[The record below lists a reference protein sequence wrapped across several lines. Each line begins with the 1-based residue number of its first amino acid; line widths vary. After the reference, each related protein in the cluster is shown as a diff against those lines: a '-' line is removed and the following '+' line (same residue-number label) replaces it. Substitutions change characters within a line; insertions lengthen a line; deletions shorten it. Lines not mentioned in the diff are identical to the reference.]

1 MPHEPVEIFPSDPED
16 TRQSIMKATYGILCE
31 RGYDGLSMQRVA
43 DRVGIEKASLYYHYD
58 GKDDLLKAFL
68 DFLTERLVEV
78 FPLGEHGD
86 AEQDLRTALDS
97 FFLNVSDAAGDEEA
111 TFMTPD
117 FARAYVELRAQAA
130 HDEEYRRHFTESE
143 RRIETQ
149 LAGLIDRG
157 IEEGVFRPVDS
168 HGVAEYL
175 LYNIEGVIFRAA
187 TSDEGALEAART
199 ELDAYIDGRIVT
211 DDEAEPTA

>member
-1 MPHEPVEIFPSDPED
+1 MSHEPVEIFPSDPED
-16 TRQSIMKATYGILCE
+16 TRQSIMKATYEILCA

-68 DFLTERLVEV
+68 DFLTERLVDV
-78 FPLGEHGD
+78 FPLDEHGD
-86 AEQDLRTALDS
+86 AERDLRFALDS
-97 FFLNVSDAAGDEEA
+97 FFRNVSDVAGADES

-130 HDEEYRRHFTESE
+130 HDETYRRHFTESE
-143 RRIETQ
+143 RRIEAE

-157 IEEGVFRPVDS
+157 IEEGVFDSVDS

-175 LYNIEGVIFRAA
+175 LYNIEGIIFRAA
-187 TSDEGALEAART
+187 TSDEGELESARR
-199 ELDAYIDGRIVT
+199 ELDAYIDGRLVSGGT
-211 DDEAEPTA
+211 GRK